1 MHSVILHVDMDAFFA
16 SVEQREDPSIRGL
29 PVIVGADPKGGQGR
43 GVVAACSYEA
53 RRFGIHSALPISQA
67 YRLCPEGVYRPPQ
80 GRLYAQVSA
89 SIMKILRSFSDRV
102 EPISID
108 EAFVDAT
115 GSQKLIGKPRQ
126 IALQVK
132 EKIRQEQQLSAS
144 IGVAPTKFLAKIA
157 SDLDKPDGLVLVEPG
172 QEQDFLCNLPV
183 RRMWGVGPKTEVRLL
198 QLGIK
203 TIGDIASRSE
213 EHWASRFGQHGV
225 HLWRLSQGLD
235 DRPVIAHQGF
245 KSLSHER
252 TFHEDTADLEL
263 IAKTLLQL
271 SEDVSRRSRRHSAQ
285 GKCVTLKW
293 RYSDFSTLSRQSTL
307 KTPTSDPL
315 VIFRTVWKQVELLQ
329 PFPQRIRLVG
339 IALSRF
345 APAPEKS
352 QLPLFESP
360 QTEETTHGAPRGP
373 IPKPGK
379 DRAAP
384 GNELNHCIDEIN
396 QKFGRGKV
404 QRASLLDRVEDE
416 DEGFSSFLIR

>member
-1 MHSVILHVDMDAFFA
+1 
-16 SVEQREDPSIRGL
+16 
-29 PVIVGADPKGGQGR
+29 
-43 GVVAACSYEA
+43 
-53 RRFGIHSALPISQA
+53 
-67 YRLCPEGVYRPPQ
+67 
-80 GRLYAQVSA
+80 
-89 SIMKILRSFSDRV
+89 MKILRSFSDRV

-115 GSQKLIGKPRQ
+115 GSQKLFGKPRQ
-126 IALQVK
+126 IALQIK
-132 EKIRQEQQLSAS
+132 QKIRQEQQLSAS

-172 QEQDFLCNLPV
+172 QEQNFLRNLPV
-183 RRMWGVGPKTEVRLL
+183 RRMWGVGPKTEARLL

-203 TIGDIASRSE
+203 TIGDIARRSE
-213 EHWASRFGQHGV
+213 EHWASRFGQQGV

-235 DRPVIAHQGF
+235 DRPVIARQGF

-271 SEDVSRRSRRHSAQ
+271 SEDVSRRSRKHGTQ
-285 GKCVTLKW
+285 GRCVTLKW

-315 VIFRTVWKQVELLQ
+315 VIFRTAWKLVELLQ

-345 APAPEKS
+345 ELAPEES
-352 QLPLFESP
+352 QLPLFENS
-360 QTEETTHGAPRGP
+360 QSEETTQNSARGP
-373 IPKPGK
+373 IPKPGE

-404 QRASLLDRVEDE
+404 QRASLLGQVEDE